1 MGPAGLTRAVTEV
14 MQVKMGLT
22 MARGVYEVSST
33 TDLVVLIVL
42 AIVILVGMVWWA
54 RRRRN

>member
-1 MGPAGLTRAVTEV
+1 MGPRRPHTAATEV

-22 MARGVYEVSST
+22 MARGIYEVSNT